1 MNQPGKKLLQNPT
14 NTIHHLYL
22 WRGLIC
28 IGNSSGYPAINI
40 FPEIFCGLPLS
51 IKLRSVVEV
60 TIRINFN
67 T

>member
-28 IGNSSGYPAINI
+28 IGISSGHPAINI
-40 FPEIFCGLPLS
+40 FPEIFCGLPFS
-51 IKLRSVVEV
+51 IKLR
-60 TIRINFN
+60 
-67 T
+67 